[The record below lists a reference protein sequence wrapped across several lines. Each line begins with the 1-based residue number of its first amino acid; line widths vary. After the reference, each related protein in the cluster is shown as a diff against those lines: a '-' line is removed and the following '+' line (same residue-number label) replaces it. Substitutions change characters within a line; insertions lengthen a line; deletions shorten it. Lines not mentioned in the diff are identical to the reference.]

1 MEIDEELKK
10 ETEQV
15 KYWNECLKSLSKH
28 FEILYNS
35 LNLNKKAKIK
45 RDSFIE
51 NIKANYKKES
61 KQLKKEPS
69 HLYSLTEIFFD
80 FYSCV
85 RDSVNTKNKNFL
97 PVMFKTI
104 KEIIRN
110 ISQMKNEACQNSLK
124 IINKCNVLIS
134 IIKKQ
139 EVDFQKA
146 KTELDDAQINQKKIK
161 NEDKYKYDV
170 SEIEKADLLLSEKIK
185 EMEKIKKPLDNNK
198 KKLSEYRNKLKLSL
212 RDNFEL
218 IVTISFKQLANY
230 YQCLFLLLNEK
241 VDILTNIK
249 EKINDIL
256 IQSSNLV
263 FDLNDY
269 SEKKFGETYLGL
281 KSDNISTYSTEEVM
295 NKSNMKQLIEVS
307 ENVVNYV
314 KIFLVCLR
322 FRKKIMKILLK
333 EISELN
339 KYEIEQNKEYDK
351 NKKDLINQ
359 LDSLKHINFY
369 SQKNWR
375 NIIAKDKMS
384 QFAIDINAII
394 PILNNY
400 IEFTRN
406 EHKAFSK
413 NWLKY
418 EDKLF
423 ERQKLSIDF
432 LNELNDAKNKNQNI
446 NKKEYIE
453 RYEKKN
459 RKLKD
464 IIKNSIDFIQ
474 KTVPTSRE
482 KDKNELLKLGA
493 YFEKFFTNCQ
503 NINNELITS
512 TEDDINMTA
521 MTDIF
526 EECKAMIIKY
536 FHRFN
541 IQNYDNFLETMKI
554 KLLVSTNLHEEKL
567 GEGVY
572 QRLSSENEDELLS
585 QINNKNNINFG
596 DSATHQADLDNFRTI
611 KRAQTIAG
619 KCNNNIKNLFG
630 KALIKNDNSLLDNN
644 ILDVSHLNNSK
655 VNQSN
660 TFIENQVN
668 DNRIKRINQNINNN
682 CNRTEIIDKNINN
695 NLLKNLNFNKRK
707 KNDIIYNPL
716 YKNLNI
722 NLSSKKFDINNI
734 KENRRQS
741 VILNNIH
748 NTIAKKLNNINND
761 ENENTN
767 KGFEQSLYSDK
778 SNNND
783 LNKNDDNNLNIT
795 NKNSIINEES
805 KFDKVY
811 EEENEDE
818 YNISSYDI
826 LDQLEKEDNLELM
839 DEDKLTRY
847 TEMKDPYSNIKEE
860 ELNRLL
866 NIKKE
871 NKFRKLGE
879 GEKKIKSFNC
889 ALSSQIISRGTLMIT
904 NKKIE
909 FNSSFI
915 TKVQI
920 IIPLIDIISI
930 KKKTS
935 LGIDNSIQI
944 KTEKVTYLFTSFL
957 KRDYCYMLLN
967 NEINRAKKEA
977 QESKKDENKEEVNE
991 NSPEQKYL
999 GKKRFKAKQISKML
1013 EEINF
1018 YKRLEEITKER
1029 IELFTKEYTD
1039 ESKGF
1044 FVNQKTLKR
1053 KYAEETFKDC
1063 PLFVIFIT
1071 ICKMS
1076 TQLEEFKSKK
1086 GFFESLFLER
1096 NDTEVKFVENQEL
1109 LNNVPNYFNNGDF
1122 VMNLFSQ
1129 FNKEDFETFLN
1140 DIQNWEHKYEYT
1152 CHAVHKVKK
1161 VPFGPSQVVMKD
1173 RFIAYFVS
1181 PTLLILDDMAYATE
1195 FTYCDSFLPLFRYRF
1210 DCDIKFNDKKAKFEF
1225 NTKMTISYVTIF
1237 LSNIM
1242 LKGTIES
1249 KSNSDTEQLIK
1260 GVVLDKLKDSVN
1272 LHIDEF
1278 KDIFDRITDETFQRK
1293 IDLKQN
1299 MITGEFEEDGIEGA
1313 GEEEDNVE
1321 EENNKEQEKEKA
1333 DNENIENKNENGG
1346 IHQKIN
1352 EFIDKNKTY
1361 IFIGIVFI
1369 IILGIIFSIF
1379 GIGTGKGAFAIDT
1392 IFNLIILG
1400 AIFYLFKFK

>member
-10 ETEQV
+10 EVEEV
-15 KYWNECLKSLSKH
+15 KYWDECLKSLSKQ
-28 FEILYNS
+28 FEILYKS
-35 LNLNKKAKIK
+35 LILSKNAQMK

-85 RDSVNTKNKNFL
+85 RDSANTKNKNFF
-97 PVMFKTI
+97 PSMTKTI
-104 KEIIRN
+104 KEIINN
-110 ISQMKNEACQNSLK
+110 INKAKNDAYESSLK
-124 IINKCNVLIS
+124 IINKCNNLI
-134 IIKKQ
+134 INIKKQ
-139 EVDFQKA
+139 EIDFQNA
-146 KTELDDAQINQKKIK
+146 KTALDDAQINQKKIK
-161 NEDKYKYDV
+161 NEEKYIYEV
-170 SEIEKADLLLSEKIK
+170 SEKKKADLLLSEKIK

-198 KKLSEYRNKLKLSL
+198 KKLSEYRSKLKSSL
-212 RDNFEL
+212 KDNFEL
-218 IVTISFKQLANY
+218 IVSISFKKLANY
-230 YQCLFLLLNEK
+230 YQCLFLILNEK
-241 VDILTNIK
+241 SDILKNIK

-269 SEKKFGETYLGL
+269 SEQKFGETNLGL
-281 KSDNISTYSTEEVM
+281 KSDNISIYSTEEVM
-295 NKSNMKQLIEVS
+295 NKSSMKELIEIS
-307 ENVVNYV
+307 EKVANYV

-322 FRKKIMKILLK
+322 YRKKIMKIFLK
-333 EISELN
+333 EITELN
-339 KYEIEQNKEYDK
+339 KYEIEQSKEYDK
-351 NKKDLINQ
+351 NKKVLNSQ
-359 LDSLKHINFY
+359 LDSLKLITYY

-375 NIIAKDKMS
+375 NIFAKEKMS
-384 QFAIDINAII
+384 QFVIDINGII
-394 PILNNY
+394 PIINNY
-400 IEFTRN
+400 IEFARN

-413 NWLKY
+413 NWFKY
-418 EDKLF
+418 EEKLF

-459 RKLKD
+459 RKLKNAV
-464 IIKNSIDFIQ
+464 KNSIDFIQ
-474 KTVPTSRE
+474 KVVPTSRE
-482 KDKNELLKLGA
+482 KDKNELLKLEV

-503 NINNELITS
+503 KINNELITS
-512 TEDDINMTA
+512 IEDGIEMTA

-541 IQNYDNFLETMKI
+541 IQNYDNFLEAMKI
-554 KLLVSTNLHEEKL
+554 KLLVNTNLQEEKL

-572 QRLSSENEDELLS
+572 RRLSAENDDEILS
-585 QINNKNNINFG
+585 QINNMNNTNF
-596 DSATHQADLDNFRTI
+596 DNSTVPQADLDNFITR
-611 KRAQTIAG
+611 KRAQTTAG
-619 KCNNNIKNLFG
+619 KCNNNIKNPFG
-630 KALIKNDNSLLDNN
+630 QAVMKNDNSLLDNN
-644 ILDVSHLNNSK
+644 ILDGSHL
-655 VNQSN
+655 SN
-660 TFIENQVN
+660 KKINLTNAFIENQVN
-668 DNRIKRINQNINNN
+668 DNKIERINQNINNN
-682 CNRTEIIDKNINN
+682 CNRTQITDKNINN
-695 NLLKNLNFNKRK
+695 NLLKNTNININK
-707 KNDIIYNPL
+707 KNQNNPL
-716 YKNLNI
+716 IKNSSN
-722 NLSSKKFDINNI
+722 NLRSKIFDNNNNNI
-734 KENRRQS
+734 KQNRRQS
-741 VILNNIH
+741 LQLNNIH

-761 ENENTN
+761 VKENINN
-767 KGFEQSLYSDK
+767 DLEQSLYSDK
-778 SNNND
+778 TNND
-783 LNKNDDNNLNIT
+783 DLNIT
-795 NKNSIINEES
+795 NKNAIINEES
-805 KFDKVY
+805 NIDKIN

-826 LDQLEKEDNLELM
+826 LDQLEKEDNLELI
-839 DEDKLTRY
+839 DENKLTRY
-847 TEMKDPYSNIKEE
+847 TEVKDPYSNIKEE

-871 NKFRKLGE
+871 NKFRELGE
-879 GEKKIKSFNC
+879 GEKKIKAFSC

-915 TKVQI
+915 SNIQI

-957 KRDYCYMLLN
+957 KRDFCYVLLN
-967 NEINRAKKEA
+967 NEINKAKKEA
-977 QESKKDENKEEVNE
+977 KESNKDGNKEEVDE

-1029 IELFTKEYTD
+1029 MELFTKEYTN

-1044 FVNQKTLKR
+1044 FVDQKTLKR

-1063 PLFVIFIT
+1063 PLFVIFST

-1109 LNNVPNYFNNGDF
+1109 LNNVPNFFNNGDF

-1140 DIQNWEHKYEYT
+1140 DIQNWAHKYEYT
-1152 CHAVHKVKK
+1152 CHAVHKIKQ

-1181 PTLLILDDMAYATE
+1181 PTLLIFDDMAYATE

-1237 LSNIM
+1237 LQNIM
-1242 LKGTIES
+1242 LRGTIEN

-1260 GVVLDKLKDSVN
+1260 GEVLDKLKDSVN

-1293 IDLKQN
+1293 IELKQN
-1299 MITGEFEEDGIEGA
+1299 MITGEFEEDGIEGV
-1313 GEEEDNVE
+1313 GEEDNAE
-1321 EENNKEQEKEKA
+1321 EENNKEKEKEKA
-1333 DNENIENKNENGG
+1333 DDQNIENKNENEG

-1352 EFIDKNKTY
+1352 EFIDKNKTF
-1361 IFIGIVFI
+1361 IFIAIVFI

-1379 GIGTGKGAFAIDT
+1379 GIGKGRGAFAIDT